1 LLSIIIKLKWDY
13 YIITMTI
20 PNPELINALRAT
32 VRKLSSS
39 DNYQWG
45 HMGSCNCGQLA
56 QELTHFSKA
65 EIHAFA
71 MERYGDWSQ
80 QVKDFC
86 LDSKLPIDFIIQTML
101 NAGLTRSDIRHLEK
115 LSDNKIINCLPEN
128 DRELMQNIKD
138 DVIKYINAWV
148 KMLELEL
155 ADEIKL
161 NIEELSLQE

>member
-1 LLSIIIKLKWDY
+1 
-13 YIITMTI
+13 MAI

-45 HMGSCNCGQLA
+45 HMGSCNCGHLA

-86 LDSKLPIDFIIQTML
+86 PDSKLPIDFIIQTML
-101 NAGLTRSDIRHLEK
+101 NAGLTRSDIRHLER
-115 LSDNKIINCLPEN
+115 LSDYKIINSLPVGS
-128 DRELMQNIKD
+128 RILMHNNKD

-148 KMLELEL
+148 HLLEFEL
-155 ADEIKL
+155 VDEIKL
-161 NIEELSLQE
+161 NMEELSFKEKTITSPY

>member
-1 LLSIIIKLKWDY
+1 
-13 YIITMTI
+13 MAI
-20 PNPELINALRAT
+20 PNPELINALRTT

-45 HMGSCNCGQLA
+45 HMGSCNCGHLA

-86 LDSKLPIDFIIQTML
+86 LDSNLPIDLIIQTMFK
-101 NAGLTRSDIRHLEK
+101 AGLTRSDIRHLEK
-115 LSDNKIINCLPEN
+115 LSDNKIINTLPEN
-128 DRELMQNIKD
+128 DRELKQNNKD

-148 KMLELEL
+148 HMLEFEL
-155 ADEIKL
+155 VDEIKL
-161 NIEELSLQE
+161 NINELSLQENIIFSPY

>member
-1 LLSIIIKLKWDY
+1 
-13 YIITMTI
+13 MAI

-32 VRKLSSS
+32 VRKLGSS

-45 HMGSCNCGQLA
+45 HMGSCNCGHLA

-86 LDSKLPIDFIIQTML
+86 FDSKLPIDFIIQTML
-101 NAGLTRSDIRHLEK
+101 NAGLTKSDIRHLER
-115 LSDNKIINCLPEN
+115 LSDYKIINTLSEN
-128 DRELMQNIKD
+128 DRELRKASPRMK
-138 DVIKYINAWV
+138 K
-148 KMLELEL
+148 
-155 ADEIKL
+155 
-161 NIEELSLQE
+161 

>member
-1 LLSIIIKLKWDY
+1 MPYGQPLESLALL
-13 YIITMTI
+13 IT
-20 PNPELINALRAT
+20 INGDIWAVVIAVNLH
-32 VRKLSSS
+32 KNS
-39 DNYQWG
+39 
-45 HMGSCNCGQLA
+45 HI
-56 QELTHFSKA
+56 FSKA

-155 ADEIKL
+155 TDEIKL

>member
-1 LLSIIIKLKWDY
+1 MLDY
-13 YIITMTI
+13 YITIMAI

-32 VRKLSSS
+32 ARKLSSS

-45 HMGSCNCGQLA
+45 HMGSCNCGHLA
-56 QELTHFSKA
+56 QELTHLSKA

-80 QVKDFC
+80 QTKDFC
-86 LDSKLPIDFIIQTML
+86 PDSKLPIDLILQTMFK
-101 NAGLTRSDIRHLEK
+101 AGLTRSDIRHLEK
-115 LSDNKIINCLPEN
+115 LSDNKIINSLPEN

-148 KMLELEL
+148 QMLELEL

-161 NIEELSLQE
+161 NMEELSLQKKLISDPY

>member
-1 LLSIIIKLKWDY
+1 
-13 YIITMTI
+13 MAI

-45 HMGSCNCGQLA
+45 HMGSCNCGHLA

-86 LDSKLPIDFIIQTML
+86 PDSKLPIDFIIQTML
-101 NAGLTRSDIRHLEK
+101 NAGLTMSDIRHLER
-115 LSDNKIINCLPEN
+115 LSDYKIINSLPVGS
-128 DRELMQNIKD
+128 RILMHNNKD

-148 KMLELEL
+148 HLLEFEL
-155 ADEIKL
+155 VDEIKL
-161 NIEELSLQE
+161 NMEELSFKEKTITSPY